1 MLFVNSV
8 KRHIS
13 CLVVRT
19 RAWLWGQ
26 GLFGCKIL
34 FFTPS
39 SEHELTYFD
48 RTDFNYLQTCFHSID
63 FSAGRRLV
71 WNTNCLHFQHFKKLN
86 YLTPTRRKLKI
97 FLSWMLELSNSSF
110 WLLRSCLVVGPRKHC
125 QWLVAE
131 WQVGLIHAL
140 KVLWTDPV
148 FDHKQLKISFWQ
160 NGNGA
165 KTFELQKEKTMW
177 IRVFPM
183 IGIELQIF

>member
-1 MLFVNSV
+1 MIFAQNV
-8 KRHIS
+8 R
-13 CLVVRT
+13 LVVNLHGKVASIYFT
-19 RAWLWGQ
+19 SAVNVIQLWTESKDKTHLQ
-26 GLFGCKIL
+26 VYKLFSLHRHPK
-34 FFTPS
+34 
-39 SEHELTYFD
+39 H
-48 RTDFNYLQTCFHSID
+48 
-63 FSAGRRLV
+63 RRLV

-177 IRVFPM
+177 LRVFPM